1 MKTVLH
7 TESSPGLGG
16 QEIRT
21 LTEAGWIAERGWRVL
36 IAAQPHGRLL
46 PRARALGLAVVAQR
60 MRGAWDPGALFGLVQ
75 LIRREQIDV
84 VHTHSSIDGWLGG
97 MAARL
102 TGRPVL
108 RTRHV
113 SIPIRRG
120 WNPVYRWLADRVIT
134 SGEAIRQLV
143 IAAGVPPAHVVAI
156 PAGVKLDDF
165 ADGEGGEAALRSLGL
180 AEGPSPGGAA
190 PDPHVDPIR
199 GPSRIRSRGP
209 IIGSVAMFRG
219 SKGHDHLLDAFSR
232 VHARRPDARL
242 LLVGDGGRREWAE
255 RLARERGL
263 SEAVVFTGFRTD
275 VPALLA
281 AMDCFVLAS
290 TRTEGVPQSLL
301 QAAAAGIP
309 LVASRIGGIPEVVE
323 DGVTGLLVPPED
335 PAALAAAIE
344 QTLEDPAA
352 AAARARAARKRAE
365 ERFSHSV
372 AMTRLLALYDEL
384 LGARGR

>member
-1 MKTVLH
+1 MKAVLH

-36 IAAQPHGRLL
+36 IAAQPDGRLL
-46 PRARALGLAVVAQR
+46 PRARELGLQVVARR
-60 MRGAWDPGALFGLVQ
+60 MRGAWDIAALLGLIQ
-75 LIRREQIDV
+75 LIRREQIDI
-84 VHTHSSIDGWLGG
+84 VHTHSSVDAWLGG

-102 TGRPVL
+102 TRRPVV

-113 SIPIRRG
+113 SIPIRG
-120 WNPVYRWLADRVIT
+120 GFNPVYRWLADRVIT

-143 IAAGVPPAHVVAI
+143 VAAGVPPARVVAI
-156 PAGVKLDDF
+156 PAGVKLDEF
-165 ADGEGGEAALRSLGL
+165 TDGGGGEAALRSLGV
-180 AEGPSPGGAA
+180 AKGPVAAGAA
-190 PDPHVDPIR
+190 
-199 GPSRIRSRGP
+199 RGP

-219 SKGHDHLLDAFSR
+219 SKGHDHLLDAFAK

-255 RLARERGL
+255 GLARERGVHG
-263 SEAVVFTGFRTD
+263 AVIFTGFRTD

-281 AMDCFVLAS
+281 AMDCFALAS

-301 QAAAAGIP
+301 QAAAAGVP
-309 LVASRIGGIPEVVE
+309 LVASRIGGIPEVIE

-344 QTLEDPAA
+344 ATLADPAA
-352 AAARARAARKRAE
+352 AATRARAARKRCE

-372 AMTRLLALYDEL
+372 AIGRLLALYDEL
-384 LGARGR
+384 LGARGH

>member
-1 MKTVLH
+1 VKTVLH
-7 TESSPGLGG
+7 TEASPGLGG

-21 LTEAGWIAERGWRVL
+21 LTEAEWIGERGWRVL
-36 IAAQPHGRLL
+36 IAAQPEGRLL
-46 PRARALGLAVVAQR
+46 PRARELGLSAVPIR
-60 MRGAWDPGALFGLVQ
+60 MRGAWDVAALLRLVG
-75 LIRREQIDV
+75 LIRREHVDV

-120 WNPVYRWLADRVIT
+120 ANPVYRWLADRVIT
-134 SGEAIRQLV
+134 SGEAIRELV
-143 IAAGVPPAHVVAI
+143 IAAGVPSARVVAI

-165 ADGEGGEAALRSLGL
+165 TDPEGGEAALRSLGL
-180 AEGPSPGGAA
+180 AAAGAA
-190 PDPHVDPIR
+190 
-199 GPSRIRSRGP
+199 RGP

-219 SKGHDHLLDAFSR
+219 SKGHDHLLDAFAR

-255 RLARERGL
+255 GLARQRGL
-263 SEAVVFTGFRTD
+263 GAAVTFTGFRTD
-275 VPALLA
+275 VPALLS
-281 AMDCFVLAS
+281 AMDCFALAS

-301 QAAAAGIP
+301 QAAAAGVP

-335 PAALAAAIE
+335 PGALAAALE
-344 QTLEDPAA
+344 ATLADPAA
-352 AAARARAARKRAE
+352 AATRARAARKRCE
-365 ERFSHSV
+365 ERFSHT
-372 AMTRLLALYDEL
+372 AAIGRLLALYDEL
-384 LGARGR
+384 LGARVR

>member
-46 PRARALGLAVVAQR
+46 PRARELGLAVVAQR
-60 MRGAWDPGALFGLVQ
+60 MRGAWDPGALLGLVQ

-120 WNPVYRWLADRVIT
+120 LNPVYRWLADRVIT

-143 IAAGVPPAHVVAI
+143 IAAGVPPARVVAI

-165 ADGEGGEAALRSLGL
+165 ADGEGGEAVLRSLGL
-180 AEGPSPGGAA
+180 AGGPSPGGPTPG
-190 PDPHVDPIR
+190 PDVDPIR
-199 GPSRIRSRGP
+199 GPIRSSRGP
-209 IIGSVAMFRG
+209 IVGSVAMFRG

-323 DGVTGLLVPPED
+323 DGVTGLLVSPED

-344 QTLEDPAA
+344 QTLADPAA
-352 AAARARAARKRAE
+352 AAARARAGRKRAE

-384 LGARGR
+384 LAARGR